1 MFKLKTKILLLQT
14 YVSSCFSSKP
24 KKYHWYQVRY
34 IYNKNGVR
42 KFDFV
47 NEIGLSEQK
56 TTLNKREVKKICMPL
71 HKIKKVKNML
81 DNGNFDVEIL
91 CYLGRFS
98 K

>member
-1 MFKLKTKILLLQT
+1 MFKLKTNILLLQT

-34 IYNKNGVR
+34 IYNKNGLR

-47 NEIGLSEQK
+47 DEIGLSEQK
-56 TTLNKREVKKICMPL
+56 TTLNKRKLKKICTPL
-71 HKIKKVKNML
+71 HKLHKVKKML

-91 CYLGRFS
+91 CYLGWFS